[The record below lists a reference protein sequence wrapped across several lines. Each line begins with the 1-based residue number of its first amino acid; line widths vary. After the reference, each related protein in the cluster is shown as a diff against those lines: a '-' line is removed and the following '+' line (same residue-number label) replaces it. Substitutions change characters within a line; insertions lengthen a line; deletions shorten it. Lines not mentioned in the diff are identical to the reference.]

1 MKKSFFEEGYVGLIG
16 VSMIGAVSFEL
27 FYCLLF
33 CVFFV
38 MTGFVFNCLSRSD
51 RVHTAVCSEHA
62 TWKLGG

>member
-33 CVFFV
+33 CVFFYYDWIC
-38 MTGFVFNCLSRSD
+38 FQLL
-51 RVHTAVCSEHA
+51 E
-62 TWKLGG
+62 